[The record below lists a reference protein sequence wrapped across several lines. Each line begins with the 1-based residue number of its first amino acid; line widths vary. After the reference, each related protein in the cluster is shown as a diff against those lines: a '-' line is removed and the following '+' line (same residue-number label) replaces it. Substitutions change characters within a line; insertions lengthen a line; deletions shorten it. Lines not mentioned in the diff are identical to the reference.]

1 MTEVNLS
8 FNLTLVL
15 LFIAVGIFGSLAIQS
30 KSIKSF
36 QFHITII
43 ILIWILGEIMELTNN
58 FGILELRPLEI
69 LPSLIHMISM
79 FLIGVVFWLRY
90 YYSRLTGRKLIDD
103 VFD

>member
-1 MTEVNLS
+1 MTEVNLG

-15 LFIAVGIFGSLAIQS
+15 LFVAIGIFGSLAIQS

-58 FGILELRPLEI
+58 FGILELRALEM

-79 FLIGVVFWLRY
+79 ILIGIVFWLRY